1 MTVEDLFKKIGAQT
15 MEIDAL
21 RQEIDRLTAI
31 ISSLEQNSVNNA
43 IESTAGAKKAKGNSE
58 KAE

>member
-21 RQEIDRLTAI
+21 RAEIAQLSEIIARLQA
-31 ISSLEQNSVNNA
+31 
-43 IESTAGAKKAKGNSE
+43 ESTNDAEEKKTSE
-58 KAE
+58 SKK

>member
-21 RQEIDRLTAI
+21 RSEIAQLTEI
-31 ISSLEQNSVNNA
+31 ISRLQAEASGDSAE
-43 IESTAGAKKAKGNSE
+43 KAKGNTE
-58 KAE
+58 KKTK

>member
-21 RQEIDRLTAI
+21 RLEIDKLTQIVARLQAD
-31 ISSLEQNSVNNA
+31 
-43 IESTAGAKKAKGNSE
+43 STNDATEASKGSGEKKTK
-58 KAE
+58 

>member
-31 ISSLEQNSVNNA
+31 ISNAQQNSVNDA
-43 IESTAGAKKAKGNSE
+43 IESATVAKKAKGNSE

>member
-21 RQEIDRLTAI
+21 RSEISQLTEIIARLRAEST
-31 ISSLEQNSVNNA
+31 NDA
-43 IESTAGAKKAKGNSE
+43 IESSKGNAE
-58 KAE
+58 KKTK

>member
-21 RQEIDRLTAI
+21 RLEIEKLTQIVARLQAEST
-31 ISSLEQNSVNNA
+31 NDA
-43 IESTAGAKKAKGNSE
+43 IESSKESGEKKTK
-58 KAE
+58 

>member
-21 RQEIDRLTAI
+21 RLEIDKLTKIVAQ
-31 ISSLEQNSVNNA
+31 LQAESVNDA
-43 IESTAGAKKAKGNSE
+43 IEVTKESGEKKTK
-58 KAE
+58 

>member
-21 RQEIDRLTAI
+21 RLEIERLAEI
-31 ISSLEQNSVNNA
+31 IGRQQAE
-43 IESTAGAKKAKGNSE
+43 AKEKGEE
-58 KAE
+58 KKSK

>member
-31 ISSLEQNSVNNA
+31 ISSAQQNSVNDA
-43 IESTAGAKKAKGNSE
+43 IESTANAKKAKANSE

>member
-21 RQEIDRLTAI
+21 RGEIAQLTEIIARLQAD
-31 ISSLEQNSVNNA
+31 
-43 IESTAGAKKAKGNSE
+43 STNDAEEKKSKTE
-58 KAE
+58 KK